1 MKKISFMD
9 SFDGSNNREVEIV
22 KVLESISKN
31 YFKEKIETIRYHYKE
46 NDKSKA
52 DKLKKELPGFTP
64 YGTFKNNRKEE
75 CLETYSS
82 LIHLDYDNI
91 DKPHQLKELVKQI
104 PYTYASFISPSG
116 KGLKVFIKT
125 NSTLEGHKDAFN
137 LVTDYYDNILDVE
150 SDHSVKDLARFCY
163 TSYDPELYLNGESQL
178 FDIKE
183 NNVNVSLDWVWN
195 FTTNVS
201 EFRDGNRNNFIH
213 LFACNANRNGF
224 EIEETLDYANSYS
237 DSSFTNSEIEK
248 IIYGVYH
255 RNAFEKGKVSILAK
269 LAKTQENDKENPYI
283 SEDIYQN
290 LPSIL
295 KEACEPFEGRERD
308 VFLTTSL
315 SVISGGLYNVS
326 GLYDKAKIYPNLF
339 SMVIAPPA
347 SGKGSMKYSR
357 TLGDKYH
364 DTLLKN
370 SQEEYKKYKTEL
382 RIYERRMRK
391 AKDDEIHMLKE
402 PEKPKANVFFIP
414 GDTSSSMFIKH
425 LEDNNG
431 MGCVCETETDTV
443 SKTLK
448 QDWGGYSDV
457 LRKGFECEVIT
468 KSRKENLEFSQV
480 KEPKFSVAITGTPSQ
495 MSSLITSIED
505 GLFSRFMFY
514 SYKAKAKWRDTYSE
528 EASSKENY
536 FNKISDKMFN
546 IFSNKEKQVFK
557 MTRSQGEKL
566 NNRFRDIL
574 SFYSPTIKDCEGV
587 IFRLGASTYK
597 IAMVLTAIRSDD
609 RNLNCSDIDFESAIE
624 LVEKVYL
631 QHSLSLFNH
640 LVDNGYTE
648 CEKTLLKYM
657 PYGVEIKRS
666 DIAKCIDSLKIT
678 DRNLTNILAK
688 FCKNNDLKKI
698 KNGVYIK
705 R

>member
-1 MKKISFMD
+1 MD
-9 SFDGSNNREVEIV
+9 SFDGSNSRKAEIE
-22 KVLESISKN
+22 KVLEVISKD
-31 YFKEKIETIRYHYKE
+31 YFKERIDNIRYHYKE
-46 NDKSKA
+46 NEKSKA
-52 DKLKKELPGFTP
+52 DKLKRDLPGFTP
-64 YGTFKNNRKEE
+64 YGTFSIGRREE
-75 CLETYSS
+75 YLETYSG
-82 LIHLDYDNI
+82 LIHLDYDNVEN
-91 DKPHQLKELVKQI
+91 PQELKELVSQI

-125 NSTLEGHKDAFN
+125 NSTIELHKEAFN
-137 LVTDYYDNILDVE
+137 TVTDYYDNILDVE

-163 TSYDPELYLNGESQL
+163 VSQDPELYLNKESQL
-178 FDIKE
+178 FDIQEDNKS
-183 NNVNVSLDWVWN
+183 NISLEWVWN
-195 FTTNVS
+195 FTLNVS

-224 EIEETLDYANSYS
+224 EIEETLDYANTYS
-237 DSSFTNSEIEK
+237 DSSFTNTEIDK
-248 IIYGVYH
+248 IINGVYH
-255 RNAFEKGKVSILAK
+255 RNAFEKGKVAILAK

-283 SEDIYQN
+283 SEDIYQK
-290 LPSIL
+290 LPLIL
-295 KEACEPFEGRERD
+295 REACDPFKGRERD

-315 SVISGGLYNVS
+315 SVISGGLYNVT
-326 GLYDKAKIYPNLF
+326 GLYDKTKIYPNLF

-357 TLGDKYH
+357 ILGDVYH

-382 RIYERRMRK
+382 KIYEKRMRK
-391 AKDDEIHMLKE
+391 AKDDEIHKLKE
-402 PEKPKANVFFIP
+402 PEKPKANVFYIP
-414 GDTSSSMFIKH
+414 GDTSSSMFVKH

-443 SKTLK
+443 TKTLK

-457 LRKGFECEVIT
+457 LRKGFHSELIS
-468 KSRKENLEFSQV
+468 KSRKENLEYCQV

-514 SYKAKAKWRDTYSE
+514 SYKAKAKWRNTYSE
-528 EASSKENY
+528 EASSKEDY
-536 FNKISDKMFN
+536 FNKISEQMFN
-546 IFSNKEKQVFK
+546 IFNNKEKQVFK
-557 MTRSQGEKL
+557 MTRSQGEML
-566 NNRFRDIL
+566 DNRFRDLL
-574 SFYSPTIKDCEGV
+574 SDYSSTIKDCEGV
-587 IFRLGASTYK
+587 IIRLGVTTYK
-597 IAMVLTAIRSDD
+597 IAMVLTALRSDD
-609 RNLNCSDIDFESAIE
+609 SNLICSDIDFESAID

-640 LVDNGYTE
+640 LVDHGYTE
-648 CEKTLLKYM
+648 NEKSLLKYM
-657 PYGVEIKRS
+657 PYGIEIKRS